1 MGSVPTL
8 PRWLG
13 LAGLLPQLAC
23 VVILYVGPPEWR
35 QSAQAISLA
44 YAALI
49 LSFLGGTWWGFA
61 AMAPAAERR
70 RALGWLWV
78 AAVLPCLAGLACFFP
93 AIFGWESPEPSLVM
107 LAGALLVSLGVDARL
122 GPLAPRWWMS
132 LRAPLSIGLGLL
144 TMAAALA

>member
-1 MGSVPTL
+1 MHSVPGL

-13 LAGLLPQLAC
+13 WAGLLPQLAC
-23 VVILYVGPPEWR
+23 AVILYAGPPEWR
-35 QSAQAISLA
+35 QPAQTIAVA

-70 RALGWLWV
+70 RTLGWLWI
-78 AAVLPCLAGLACFFP
+78 AAILPCVAGLACFLP
-93 AIFGWESPEPSLVM
+93 WAFGWEWPEPSLVM
-107 LAGALLVSLGVDARL
+107 LAGALLVSLGVDAKL

-132 LRAPLSIGLGLL
+132 LRGPLSIGLALL
-144 TMAAALA
+144 TLAAALA